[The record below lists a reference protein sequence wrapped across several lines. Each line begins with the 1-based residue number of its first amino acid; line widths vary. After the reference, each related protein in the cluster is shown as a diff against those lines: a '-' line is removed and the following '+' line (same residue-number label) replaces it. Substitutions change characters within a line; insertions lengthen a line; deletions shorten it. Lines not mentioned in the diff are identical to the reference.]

1 MSLSPS
7 DQPAESAGA
16 ALELPVFTDHLLN
29 DADAAVAAR
38 HYLQDAR
45 EALAAAFV
53 PGKSIRPLLRK
64 TSKCVDTV
72 LTHIWSLH
80 MGERPDAALIAV
92 GGYGRGEL
100 FPQSDIDILVLTGAA
115 PDTDTAQC
123 LERFVTSLW
132 DTGLQI
138 GHSVRTL
145 EECAALATEDLTV
158 VTTMMESR
166 YLSGE
171 RRLVT
176 ALEASI
182 HPSRMWAP
190 NDFIRG
196 KLIEQ
201 QARHDRYSNTE
212 YALEPNIKSSPGG
225 LRDLQVIE
233 WITLRCF
240 GESLSSLDNPDFL
253 SESERDQLRNGQE
266 FLSQVRF
273 ALHTMTGRA
282 DDRLL
287 FDHQKKLAALWGMED
302 GDKLAVEQFMQT
314 YYRWM
319 QTLSQ
324 LNDLL
329 IEVFEHRLSDAPES
343 DLRII
348 DDDFEVSDSRIRARH
363 DNVFRE
369 RPSNLLRL
377 FVLVGNDPLV
387 DRIEPNT
394 QRLLRRD
401 APLIDEAF
409 RASDANR
416 RLFLEVLGVPHNMT
430 KQLRRMSRHG
440 VLGRYLPAF
449 GSIIGQMQF
458 DLFHAYTVDAHTT
471 EVIANTRRFMRAD
484 YTDRF
489 PVSTRIARRLRDP
502 KLLYIAALFHDI
514 GKGRGGD
521 HSELGAV
528 DAEQFCRDHGLSTV
542 DTELVV
548 WLVKNHLLMSQIAQ
562 RRDISDPEEIQQFA
576 GIVTNQ
582 ERLDYLYTLTVA
594 DIAGTNPELWNAWR
608 SSLMRHLYTETR
620 RALSRGLENP
630 LAREEVIR
638 TTKQAATETLEYRGF
653 LEDELHELWATLGED
668 YFLRERADDI
678 AWHTEAI
685 ADHRHEE
692 GALVLAKQASESP
705 ISNATQIFVHTQ
717 DEPNTFARICA
728 ALETLDLSI
737 HDARIYSDADGGT
750 LDTFF
755 VLKSDGSSLD
765 THPDTFLE
773 IESSIRRSLS
783 EATLKTVS
791 RHTPRT
797 VKAFTIPTTITFS
810 EDQTGGLT
818 TLEIVTADRPG
829 LLARLGSVL
838 SKHEVTIQ
846 GAKIQTLGE
855 RVEDIFFLT
864 DATGGALKDRSLLQ
878 QLEQELNAELGA
890 GSDAKALRSGVTI

>member
-1 MSLSPS
+1 MKSSPS
-7 DQPAESAGA
+7 EASLDASPTVSLPHFGDYVAEHSAA
-16 ALELPVFTDHLLN
+16 S
-29 DADAAVAAR
+29 VAAR

-45 EALAAAFV
+45 EALASAFA
-53 PGKSIRPLLRK
+53 PGNAIKPLLRQ
-64 TSKCVDTV
+64 TSECVDRA
-72 LTHIWSLH
+72 LSLLWTEH
-80 MGERPDAALIAV
+80 LGETPAAALIAV

-100 FPQSDIDILVLTGAA
+100 FPQSDIDILILIESA
-115 PDTDTAQC
+115 PEDATASK

-145 EECAALATEDLTV
+145 EECETLAAEDLTII
-158 VTTMMESR
+158 TTMMEAR
-166 YLSGE
+166 HLNGDE
-171 RRLVT
+171 ALLP
-176 ALEASI
+176 ALEALI
-182 HPSRMWAP
+182 APSRMWGP
-190 NDFIRG
+190 DDFIRG
-196 KLIEQ
+196 KLTEQ
-201 QARHDRYSNTE
+201 QNRHDRYSNTE

-240 GESLSSLDNPDFL
+240 GTSLTATDQPDFL
-253 SESERDQLRNGQE
+253 SESELQQLRDGQE

-273 ALHTMTGRA
+273 ALHVMTGRA
-282 DDRLL
+282 DDRIL
-287 FDHQKKLAALWGMED
+287 FDHQKKLAALWGMSD
-302 GDKLAVEQFMQT
+302 GDRLAVEQFMQV

-324 LNDLL
+324 LNELL
-329 IEVFEHRLSDAPES
+329 IEVFEHRLADTKASDI
-343 DLRII
+343 RVI

-363 DNVFRE
+363 DKVFQNQ
-369 RPSNLLRL
+369 PGNLLRI
-377 FVLVGNDPLV
+377 FVLIGNDPLV

-409 RASDANR
+409 RAHQTNR
-416 RLFLEVLGVPHNMT
+416 QLFMDVLGVPHNMT

-449 GSIIGQMQF
+449 GAIIGQMQF

-528 DAEQFCRDHGLSTV
+528 DAEQFCTDHGLSAS
-542 DTELVV
+542 DTALIV
-548 WLVKNHLLMSQIAQ
+548 WLVQNHLLMSQIAQ
-562 RRDISDPEEIQQFA
+562 RRDISDPEEIQRFA
-576 GIVTNQ
+576 EIVSTQ

-608 SSLMRHLYTETR
+608 SSLMRQLYTETR

-630 LAREEVIR
+630 LDREDVIR
-638 TTKQAATETLEYRGF
+638 STKRAAAETLEYRGF
-653 LEDELHELWATLGED
+653 LSEELDTLWATLGDD

-685 ADHRHEE
+685 ADHNHDN
-692 GALVLAKQASESP
+692 GALVLVRQASESP
-705 ISNATQIFVHTQ
+705 VSNATQIFVHTQ
-717 DEPNTFARICA
+717 DQPNTFARICA

-737 HDARIYSDADGGT
+737 HDARIYSDTKGGT

-755 VLKSDGSSLD
+755 VLKSDGSSLSS
-765 THPDTFLE
+765 HPDNFAEIQEKIRHTLALE
-773 IESSIRRSLS
+773 G
-783 EATLKTVS
+783 LKAVS

-797 VKAFTIPTTITFS
+797 VRAFTIPTSVAFS
-810 EDQTGGLT
+810 EDKAGTHT
-818 TLEIVTADRPG
+818 TLEISTADRPG

-838 SKHEVTIQ
+838 SEHQVSIQ

-855 RVEDIFFLT
+855 RVEDVFFLT
-864 DATGGALKDRSLLQ
+864 DAGGGPLRDDASLARIEQ
-878 QLEQELNAELGA
+878 QLIAVLDASQ
-890 GSDAKALRSGVTI
+890 SDSRAPSEIAI

>member
-1 MSLSPS
+1 MRQGITCKTRARRWPQLCSG
-7 DQPAESAGA
+7 ESI
-16 ALELPVFTDHLLN
+16 L
-29 DADAAVAAR
+29 
-38 HYLQDAR
+38 
-45 EALAAAFV
+45 
-53 PGKSIRPLLRK
+53 RPLLRK
-64 TSKCVDTV
+64 TSEFVDTV
-72 LTHIWSLH
+72 LTHLWSLH
-80 MGERPDAALIAV
+80 MGKPADAALIAV
-92 GGYGRGEL
+92 GGYGRGET

-145 EECAALATEDLTV
+145 EECSALATDDLTV

-171 RRLVT
+171 RRLVE

-182 HPSRMWAP
+182 NPSHMWAP

-212 YALEPNIKSSPGG
+212 YALEPNQELSGRPSGFAGHRVDHPALFWK
-225 LRDLQVIE
+225 
-233 WITLRCF
+233 
-240 GESLSSLDNPDFL
+240 SLSLLDNPDFL
-253 SESERDQLRNGQE
+253 NERERDQLRNGQE

-329 IEVFEHRLSDAPES
+329 IEVFEHRLSDAPDS
-343 DLRII
+343 NLRII

-401 APLIDEAF
+401 APLIDEEY
-409 RASDANR
+409 RASEANR
-416 RLFLEVLGVPHNMT
+416 RLFLQVLGVPHNMT

-576 GIVTNQ
+576 GIVTTQ

-653 LEDELHELWATLGED
+653 LEDELHQLWATLGED

-685 ADHRHEE
+685 ADHRHED

-728 ALETLDLSI
+728 AIETLDLSI

-765 THPDTFLE
+765 THPDTFPGDKKP
-773 IESSIRRSLS
+773 LS
-783 EATLKTVS
+783 AEACLRPLKTVS

-838 SKHEVTIQ
+838 SKHDVTIQ

-864 DATGGALKDRSLLQ
+864 DATGGALQDRYLLAAIKQ
-878 QLEQELNAELGA
+878 QLNAELGA
-890 GSDAKALRSGVTI
+890 ESDAAALQSGVTI

>member
-1 MSLSPS
+1 MSSSPS
-7 DQPAESAGA
+7 NNLMVSPTAQLDSLLSQGTNPALVARDFLQTARSELTASFTPGQAITPFLRQTSDMVDAVLIRLWLEYVGTES
-16 ALELPVFTDHLLN
+16 T
-29 DADAAVAAR
+29 
-38 HYLQDAR
+38 
-45 EALAAAFV
+45 
-53 PGKSIRPLLRK
+53 
-64 TSKCVDTV
+64 
-72 LTHIWSLH
+72 
-80 MGERPDAALIAV
+80 AALIAV

-100 FPQSDIDILVLTGAA
+100 FPQSDIDVLILTQEA
-115 PDTDTAQC
+115 PDADTAGR

-145 EECAALATEDLTV
+145 QECEELAREDLTV

-166 YLSGE
+166 HLSGE
-171 RRLVT
+171 TSLIEQLT
-176 ALEASI
+176 DI
-182 HPSRMWAP
+182 IKPSAMWSP

-196 KLIEQ
+196 KLGEQ
-201 QARHDRYSNTE
+201 QNRHDRYSNTE

-240 GESLSSLDNPDFL
+240 GVGLSDIDEPDFL
-253 SESERDQLRNGQE
+253 SEPEREQLKNGQE

-273 ALHTMTGRA
+273 ALHSMTGRA

-287 FDHQKKLAALWGMED
+287 FDHQKKLAALWGMVD
-302 GDKLAVEQFMQT
+302 GDTLAVEQFMQV
-314 YYRWM
+314 YFRWM
-319 QTLSQ
+319 KTLSQ
-324 LNDLL
+324 LNELL
-329 IEVFEHRLSDAPES
+329 IEVFEHRLADATASDV
-343 DLRII
+343 RIV

-363 DNVFRE
+363 DTVFRDN
-369 RPSNLLRL
+369 PSNLLRI
-377 FVLVGNDPLV
+377 FVLIGNDPLV

-401 APLIDEAF
+401 SPLIDAPF
-409 RASDANR
+409 RASQINR
-416 RLFLEVLGVPHNMT
+416 DLFMQVLGVPHNMT

-502 KLLYIAALFHDI
+502 RLLYIAALFHDI

-528 DAEQFCRDHGLSTV
+528 DAEEFCVDHGLSQT
-542 DTELVV
+542 DTQLVV
-548 WLVKNHLLMSQIAQ
+548 WLVKNHLLMSHIAQ
-562 RRDISDPEEIQQFA
+562 RRDISDPEEIQRFA
-576 GIVTNQ
+576 EIVVTQ

-608 SSLMRHLYTETR
+608 SSLMRQLYTETR

-630 LAREEVIR
+630 LAREEVIHM
-638 TTKQAATETLEYRGF
+638 TKRSAAEALEYRGF
-653 LEDELHELWATLGED
+653 LEEELHELWSRRGED
-668 YFLRERADDI
+668 YFLRERAEDI

-685 ADHRHEE
+685 ADHSRHD
-692 GALVLAKQASESP
+692 GALVLVKQASESP

-728 ALETLDLSI
+728 ALESLDLSI
-737 HDARIYSDADGGT
+737 HDARIYSDTDGGT

-765 THPDTFLE
+765 NHPDNFDE
-773 IESSIRRSLS
+773 IGNKIRSSLADS
-783 EATLKTVS
+783 AVKTVS

-797 VKAFTIPTTITFS
+797 VKAFTIPTSVQFS
-810 EDQTGGLT
+810 SDESAGLT
-818 TLEIVTADRPG
+818 ILEVTTADRPG
-829 LLARLGSVL
+829 LLARLGSIL
-838 SKHEVTIQ
+838 SAREVSIQ

-855 RVEDIFFLT
+855 RVEDIFFLA
-864 DATGGALKDRSLLQ
+864 DASGGPLQDVKLLSDLEEELITALGVGQ
-878 QLEQELNAELGA
+878 A
-890 GSDAKALRSGVTI
+890 SGETTEMSI

>member
-1 MSLSPS
+1 MKPSPS
-7 DQPAESAGA
+7 EAPLDTSPTVSLPHFGDYVAEHSAA
-16 ALELPVFTDHLLN
+16 SA
-29 DADAAVAAR
+29 AAR

-45 EALAAAFV
+45 EALASAFA
-53 PGKSIRPLLRK
+53 PGNAIKPLLRQ
-64 TSKCVDTV
+64 TSECVDQA
-72 LTHIWSLH
+72 LSLLWTEH
-80 MGERPDAALIAV
+80 LGETPQAALIAV

-100 FPQSDIDILVLTGAA
+100 FPQSDIDILILIERT
-115 PDTDTAQC
+115 PDDLSASQ

-132 DTGLQI
+132 DIGLQI

-145 EECAALATEDLTV
+145 DECKTLAAEDLTII
-158 VTTMMESR
+158 TTMMEARHLNGNQS
-166 YLSGE
+166 L
-171 RRLVT
+171 LA
-176 ALEASI
+176 ALEALI
-182 HPSRMWAP
+182 APSRMWGP

-196 KLIEQ
+196 KLTEQ
-201 QARHDRYSNTE
+201 QNRHDRYSNTE

-240 GESLSSLDNPDFL
+240 GTSLAASGQPDFL
-253 SESERDQLRNGQE
+253 SEHEREQLRNGQE

-273 ALHTMTGRA
+273 ALHVMTGRA
-282 DDRLL
+282 DDRIL
-287 FDHQKKLAALWGMED
+287 FDHQKKLAALWGMND
-302 GDKLAVEQFMQT
+302 GDRLAVEQFMQV

-324 LNDLL
+324 LNELL
-329 IEVFEHRLSDAPES
+329 IEVFEHRLADAEASDI
-343 DLRII
+343 RVI

-363 DNVFRE
+363 DDVFRNQ
-369 RPSNLLRL
+369 PSNLLRL
-377 FVLVGNDPLV
+377 FVLIGNDPLV

-409 RASDANR
+409 RADPTNR
-416 RLFLEVLGVPHNMT
+416 QLFMDVMGVPHNMT

-449 GSIIGQMQF
+449 GAIIGQMQF

-528 DAEQFCRDHGLSTV
+528 DAEQFCTDHGLSTT
-542 DTELVV
+542 DTALIV
-548 WLVKNHLLMSQIAQ
+548 WLVQNHLLMSQIAQ
-562 RRDISDPEEIQQFA
+562 RRDISDPEEIQRFA
-576 GIVTNQ
+576 EIVTTQ

-608 SSLMRHLYTETR
+608 SSLMRQLYTETR

-630 LAREEVIR
+630 LDREDVIKS
-638 TTKQAATETLEYRGF
+638 TKHAAAETLEYRGF
-653 LEDELHELWATLGED
+653 LSEELDDLWATLGDD

-685 ADHRHEE
+685 ADHDHSN
-692 GALVLAKQASESP
+692 GALVLVRQASESP

-728 ALETLDLSI
+728 AIETLDLSI
-737 HDARIYSDADGGT
+737 HDARIYSDTKGGT

-755 VLKSDGSSLD
+755 VLKSDGSSLSS
-765 THPDTFLE
+765 HPDTFAE
-773 IESSIRRSLS
+773 IEEKIRHSLAL
-783 EATLKTVS
+783 EGLKTVS

-797 VKAFTIPTTITFS
+797 VRAFTIPTSVAFS
-810 EDQTGGLT
+810 EDEAGVHT
-818 TLEIVTADRPG
+818 TLEIATADRPG

-838 SKHEVTIQ
+838 SEHQVSIQ

-855 RVEDIFFLT
+855 RVEDVFFLT
-864 DATGGALKDRSLLQ
+864 DAAGGPLRDTDSLARIEAQLVSLL
-878 QLEQELNAELGA
+878 EASRTEDDSPSEIA
-890 GSDAKALRSGVTI
+890 I

>member
-1 MSLSPS
+1 MKASPS
-7 DQPAESAGA
+7 EALPEASIPSFGSFLTQGTNPA
-16 ALELPVFTDHLLN
+16 L
-29 DADAAVAAR
+29 AAR
-38 HYLQDAR
+38 SFLQTGR
-45 EALAAAFV
+45 EALAENFA
-53 PGKSIRPLLRK
+53 PGKAITPFLRQ
-64 TSKCVDTV
+64 TSDMVDTV
-72 LTHIWSLH
+72 LTRLWLEYV
-80 MGERPDAALIAV
+80 GENSPATLIAV

-100 FPQSDIDILVLTGAA
+100 FPQSDIDVLILTQET
-115 PDTDTAQC
+115 PDADTAGQ
-123 LERFVTSLW
+123 LEQFVTSLW

-145 EECAALATEDLTV
+145 AECAELARKDLTV

-166 YLSGE
+166 HLAGDTGLIE
-171 RRLVT
+171 
-176 ALEASI
+176 ALAEI
-182 HPSRMWAP
+182 IDPSAMWPP

-196 KLIEQ
+196 KLGEQ
-201 QARHDRYSNTE
+201 QNRHDRYSNTE

-240 GESLSSLDNPDFL
+240 GEGLGNLNEPDFL
-253 SESERDQLRNGQE
+253 SETERDQLRNGQE

-273 ALHTMTGRA
+273 ALHNMTGRA

-287 FDHQKKLAALWGMED
+287 FDHQKKLAALWGMVD
-302 GDKLAVEQFMQT
+302 GDTLAVEQFMQV

-319 QTLSQ
+319 KTLSQ
-324 LNDLL
+324 LNELL
-329 IEVFEHRLSDAPES
+329 IEVFEHQLADAADSDI
-343 DLRII
+343 RVI
-348 DDDFEVSDSRIRARH
+348 DDDFEVSNSRIRARH
-363 DNVFRE
+363 DSVFQDN
-369 RPSNLLRL
+369 PSNLLRV
-377 FVLVGNDPLV
+377 FVLIGNDPLV

-401 APLIDEAF
+401 SPLIDDAF
-409 RASDANR
+409 RASQENR
-416 RLFLEVLGVPHNMT
+416 DLFMDVLGVPYNMT

-449 GSIIGQMQF
+449 GKIIGQMQF

-502 KLLYIAALFHDI
+502 RLLYIAALFHDI

-528 DAEQFCRDHGLSTV
+528 DAETFCTDHGLSQT
-542 DTELVV
+542 DTELIV

-562 RRDISDPEEIQQFA
+562 RRDISDPEEIQRFA
-576 GIVTNQ
+576 EIVVTE

-608 SSLMRHLYTETR
+608 ASLMRQLYTETR
-620 RALSRGLENP
+620 RALSRGLDNP
-630 LAREEVIR
+630 LDREQVIQE
-638 TTKQAATETLEYRGF
+638 TKRSAADALEYRGF
-653 LEDELHELWATLGED
+653 LEDELTGLWSTRGED
-668 YFLRERADDI
+668 YFIRERAEDI

-685 ADHRHEE
+685 ADHNHEH
-692 GALVLAKQASESP
+692 GALVLVRQAGESP
-705 ISNATQIFVHTQ
+705 IGNATQIFVHTL
-717 DEPNTFARICA
+717 DEPSTFARICA
-728 ALETLDLSI
+728 ALETLDLTI
-737 HDARIYSDADGGT
+737 HDARIYSDTSGST

-755 VLKSDGSSLD
+755 VLKSDGASLD
-765 THPDTFLE
+765 SHPDTFLE
-773 IESSIRRSLS
+773 IEARIRQHLS
-783 EATLKTVS
+783 ESELKPVS

-797 VKAFTIPTTITFS
+797 VKAFTIPTTVEFS
-810 EDQTGGLT
+810 QDETSQLT
-818 TLEIVTADRPG
+818 TLEVTTADRPG

-838 SKHEVTIQ
+838 SRYDVSVQ

-855 RVEDIFFLT
+855 RVEDIFFLA
-864 DATGGALKDRSLLQ
+864 DAAGGQLQDDLLLAALENDLI
-878 QLEQELNAELGA
+878 EALGA
-890 GSDAKALRSGVTI
+890 GQQEDNGISELSI